1 MAAGVLKTEQNRQMV
16 QKNVCAFQV
25 DGTKQHVT
33 DPIAMITNQTQ
44 DH

>member
-1 MAAGVLKTEQNRQMV
+1 MV
-16 QKNVCAFQV
+16 QKNVCVFSQV

-33 DPIAMITNQTQ
+33 DPIAMITNQMQ